1 MESWR
6 QQYPFES
13 HHLDTG
19 GGVRM
24 HYIDEGPRSE
34 EAVLLLHG
42 NPTWSFYYRNVVL
55 ALRDRF
61 RCIAPDHIGMGL
73 SDKPAD
79 YPYTLARRVGDVRR
93 LVAKLRLKRVHLI
106 LHDWGGAIGMGW
118 ATRNVDFTGRIVL
131 LNTAAFPDSRIPRRI
146 ALCRIPYLGALVVRG
161 ANGFAGPAVSMSVV
175 RSLPTDVREG
185 YLAPYGNWADRVAV
199 HQFVRDIPME
209 ADHPTLPLLQQIGVD
224 LAWLRQKSI
233 LIGWGGRDF
242 CFNEH
247 FFQRWRHI
255 FPHAET
261 EYYPE
266 AGHYVLEDERERIIA
281 RIVEFLSR

>member
-13 HHLDTG
+13 HHLDMG
-19 GGVRM
+19 SGVRM
-24 HYIDEGPRSE
+24 HYIDEGPRSD